1 MIWLFL
7 YLPNVI
13 VMDEEIRDEFHFVE
27 ARFVELNAVFGLIGE
42 LDMPS
47 AQRIIDGQQL
57 GFCLLLTYVVS

>member
-1 MIWLFL
+1 MVWLFL

-13 VMDEEIRDEFHFVE
+13 IVDEEIRDEFHFVE

-47 AQRIIDGQQL
+47 TQRIIDCKQL
-57 GFCLLLTYVVS
+57 GFCLLLAYVVS